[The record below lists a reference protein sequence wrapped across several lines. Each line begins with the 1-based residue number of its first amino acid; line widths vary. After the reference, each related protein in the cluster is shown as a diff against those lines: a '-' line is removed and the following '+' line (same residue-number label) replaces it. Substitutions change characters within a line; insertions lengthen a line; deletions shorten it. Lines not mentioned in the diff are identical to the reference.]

1 MSRARRFLLADP
13 PRIGLESPSNLL
25 QISFESAWNL
35 LQISFESIGPLLA
48 SERTGIGWDSREGA
62 GAEQGCGPGAARAR
76 RHSHGYRSGEL
87 DHAAGFA
94 AQSSTVPWRRRVQGF
109 RVLGS
114 RVSWSKPSTQDRAAQ
129 PADRWLVYQ
138 LVHFVCRAYWPALA
152 LLAAF
157 ADGLARVLTRLPLPG
172 RPTLPRCRFETPALT
187 KRAFHTY
194 ALVRPACRGA
204 GQTRCTPPGY
214 SLPALVCGGVH
225 TLSGL
230 DMLATLLLSFC
241 HGTMDPPLTGIC
253 FACTLCLHT
262 LLTHVPATSQRAIW
276 QTASLVA
283 G

>member
-1 MSRARRFLLADP
+1 MSRARRSLLADP

-138 LVHFVCRAYWPALA
+138 LVHFVCLRTGPHWPCWQRSRTVSPAFSLVFHSLA
-152 LLAAF
+152 
-157 ADGLARVLTRLPLPG
+157 D
-172 RPTLPRCRFETPALT
+172 PR
-187 KRAFHTY
+187 
-194 ALVRPACRGA
+194 CRGA
-204 GQTRCTPPGY
+204 GSR
-214 SLPALVCGGVH
+214 LP
-225 TLSGL
+225 
-230 DMLATLLLSFC
+230 
-241 HGTMDPPLTGIC
+241 
-253 FACTLCLHT
+253 
-262 LLTHVPATSQRAIW
+262 R
-276 QTASLVA
+276 
-283 G
+283 